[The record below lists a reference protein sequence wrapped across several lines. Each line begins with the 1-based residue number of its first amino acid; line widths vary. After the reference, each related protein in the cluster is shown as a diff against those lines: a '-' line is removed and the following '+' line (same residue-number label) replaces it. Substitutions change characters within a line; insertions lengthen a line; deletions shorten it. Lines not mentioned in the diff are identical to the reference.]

1 MQSLAKHLFN
11 QNSTFFSS
19 PDYEEIRSYVQQYL
33 LKNSKSQQSLVEN
46 TGRRG
51 FYRLNTTNNADA
63 QQLMIQFQEERQPE
77 EKESA
82 PAQDFSLSLFD

>member
-1 MQSLAKHLFN
+1 MLGQRLHTDASLTN
-11 QNSTFFSS
+11 TCQNS
-19 PDYEEIRSYVQQYL
+19 QYL
-33 LKNSKSQQSLVEN
+33 LKNSKSQQSLVES

-77 EKESA
+77 EKEST